1 MQQIPSWKANNSLL
15 VKNFPVSVPISL
27 RSTWIF
33 PIYMCFFQ
41 EVCFLQVFDQSLVMW
56 FWSILCMV
64 RVPPILSPFYLMMQT
79 LSGDEYKLWT
89 TCSCH
94 YYFPAS
100 SHFWVRIFWGP
111 WSQAPL
117 ICCSWRYLVQLLSG
131 LSSTLTVPPPNTPG
145 TCPLLHDFRSF
156 VPGVHGNLL
165 GTVTSVLV
173 AVLLNEIA
181 VNPCQ
186 CFAFLTF
193 IILDALC

>member
-1 MQQIPSWKANNSLL
+1 MNHLLMPLLFSSLL
-15 VKNFPVSVPISL
+15 SLLGQNFLRTLISGTLDLLFLEVPG
-27 RSTWIF
+27 STFEWF
-33 PIYMCFFQ
+33 VIYT
-41 EVCFLQVFDQSLVMW
+41 DS
-56 FWSILCMV
+56 
-64 RVPPILSPFYLMMQT
+64 PP
-79 LSGDEYKLWT
+79 
-89 TCSCH
+89 
-94 YYFPAS
+94 
-100 SHFWVRIFWGP
+100 
-111 WSQAPL
+111 
-117 ICCSWRYLVQLLSG
+117 
-131 LSSTLTVPPPNTPG
+131 PPPNTPG